1 MILSFL
7 KAHWLSIVL
16 SLALASGVALFQ
28 HNQTG
33 WAQTV
38 SSLNAAHQVEV
49 DKITQAQQEEEKQH
63 AEEVKALQDTLTE
76 IQTNYATAQ
85 AQLQK
90 RQTAEA
96 AAIVSKYGKN
106 VGGLTN
112 LFAQKMG
119 FTVVA
124 P

>member
-1 MILSFL
+1 MLSFL
-7 KAHWLSIVL
+7 KTHWLSVVL
-16 SLALASGVALFQ
+16 AVVLAGGIALFQ

-38 SSLNAAHQVEV
+38 ASLNAAHQTEIAQ
-49 DKITQAQQEEEKQH
+49 ITAANQLEEQQH
-63 AEEVKALQDTLTE
+63 AEEVKQLQDTLTE

-119 FTVVA
+119 FTVVT